1 MYEGVVVFDLDKD
14 NVLFRHQGPHDGL
27 KCTAWTTPVGIKF
40 NQGQRHGPHQLV
52 VFLLVYRMEKGVG
65 VVRWHCVR
73 CQHLFKEVCGRKA
86 KATVPGAVR
95 WRWLHVNKSSA
106 FTRTVQ
112 GSVWEEGE
120 GNSAGCSAVAVA
132 VVTNFCVKFHSIY

>member
-1 MYEGVVVFDLDKD
+1 MYGMDHTS
-14 NVLFRHQGPHDGL
+14 RHKVQPRS
-27 KCTAWTTPVGIKF
+27 TAWTTPVGRIPPGLPDGERGRGGALAF
-40 NQGQRHGPHQLV
+40 
-52 VFLLVYRMEKGVG
+52 
-65 VVRWHCVR
+65 CVR
-73 CQHLFKEVCGRKA
+73 CQHLFKEVRGRKA

-120 GNSAGCSAVAVA
+120 DNSDGCSAVAVA
-132 VVTNFCVKFHSIY
+132 VVTNFCVKFLENN